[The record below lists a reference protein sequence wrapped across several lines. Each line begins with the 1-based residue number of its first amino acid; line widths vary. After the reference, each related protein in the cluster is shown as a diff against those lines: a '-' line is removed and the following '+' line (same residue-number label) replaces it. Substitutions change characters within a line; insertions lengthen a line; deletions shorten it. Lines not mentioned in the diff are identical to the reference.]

1 MTPATLPAPLAA
13 LLQTRWA
20 EPVGSR
26 SSLQGRLMGDVA
38 CRKAEPPALWTF
50 WCLLVSRW
58 WLSQDPTQV
67 NPPPPQAFMWCLLQ
81 LSISC
86 SRQAFSVSSALI
98 LVCLLLWRAFAC
110 LHLCLPDVCP
120 CVQLF
125 YVGYCTSEPQTK
137 LLPEEGKDQLH
148 QKQRLGIARG

>member
-13 LLQTRWA
+13 LLQTQWA

-67 NPPPPQAFMWCLLQ
+67 ISLASLHVVPPRP
-81 LSISC
+81 
-86 SRQAFSVSSALI
+86 VNY
-98 LVCLLLWRAFAC
+98 
-110 LHLCLPDVCP
+110 LPKTG
-120 CVQLF
+120 L
-125 YVGYCTSEPQTK
+125 
-137 LLPEEGKDQLH
+137 
-148 QKQRLGIARG
+148 

>member
-1 MTPATLPAPLAA
+1 MTPATPPAPLAA
-13 LLQTRWA
+13 LLQTQWA

-67 NPPPPQAFMWCLLQ
+67 HPPPLKPSCGAFYSCQ
-81 LSISC
+81 LVAQDKLS
-86 SRQAFSVSSALI
+86 
-98 LVCLLLWRAFAC
+98 VCLLHSSLFVCCCGGRLPVCTFAC
-110 LHLCLPDVCP
+110 LMFVHVCT
-120 CVQLF
+120 C
-125 YVGYCTSEPQTK
+125 SM
-137 LLPEEGKDQLH
+137 
-148 QKQRLGIARG
+148 LGIAHQSCKRNCCLRKARTSCTKSRGWA